1 MQLSTLT
8 AATEEMAQLQKA
20 LQAGYGT
27 DSATLTGGG
36 ALRIQSLE
44 HSLMSLLYNTT
55 HFALYNKLPKETCT
69 ATVDEWTELSDIGGY
84 LGGSVNA
91 EMGIIKD
98 ATGSLT
104 RRVGMVK
111 HLMTRRQV
119 STIAAAQNNILEPES
134 VEVQNGALQLLR
146 DVEYLLFEGNSAVV
160 GVEFDGIATQLKS
173 LNSSDHIIDLQGA
186 ALNDIN
192 MISRAAEVIAYRGN
206 GNATDIFMNYSVQ
219 KDLNDALNPAFRI
232 SLNDKPTEIAN
243 GAVITDINTSF
254 GVIKTNQDRFVR
266 DEREKVPFELLNPAT
281 AAANAFKPAS
291 VSIDATVTDGGT
303 KFASNTGNYYYVVTG
318 INAEGQSLGV
328 VTAQTAVAAGKKVM
342 LTIAKSVAGTETGYV
357 IYRSRK
363 NGTNALSDVREM
375 VRIPVSGGATTV
387 YNDLNEEIPGTT
399 TAYVLDLGQNGTK
412 PITWR
417 SLIPM
422 ARVELAVTNQLAKTW
437 AQFMS
442 GYLRVGIRQRHV
454 VIKNIVPTGANW
466 KPFA

>member
-1 MQLSTLT
+1 MTF
-8 AATEEMAQLQKA
+8 EEISQLQKA

-44 HSLMSLLYNTT
+44 HSLMSLLYNNT

-69 ATVDEWTELSDIGGY
+69 ATVDEWVELSDVGGY
-84 LGGSVNA
+84 LGGTANA

-104 RRVGMVK
+104 RRVGLVK

-119 STIAAAQNNILEPES
+119 STIAAAQHSILEPEAL
-134 VEVQNGALQLLR
+134 EVQNGALQLLR
-146 DVEYLLFEGNSAVV
+146 DLEYLLFDGDSKVV
-160 GVEFDGIATQLKS
+160 GYEFDGLAAQLKS
-173 LNSSDHIIDLQGA
+173 LNSSDHIIDMQGA
-186 ALNDIN
+186 ALDSIDI
-192 MISRAAEVIAYRGN
+192 ISRAAEVIAYRGN
-206 GNATDIFMNYSVQ
+206 GNATDLFMNYSVQ

-232 SLNDKPTEIAN
+232 ALNDKPAEISN
-243 GAVITDINTSF
+243 GAIVTDINTSF

-266 DEREKVPFELLNPAT
+266 DEREKVPFEVLNAALAT
-281 AAANAFKPAS
+281 ANTFKPAS
-291 VSIDATVTDGGT
+291 VTADATVSDSTAQ
-303 KFASNTGNYYYVVTG
+303 FSSQTGNYYYLVTG
-318 INAEGQSLGV
+318 ITENGQSNGV
-328 VTAQTAVAAGKKVM
+328 ISAQVAVATGKKVV
-342 LTIAKSVAGTETGYV
+342 LTITASTAGTESGYV

-363 NGTNALSDVREM
+363 NGTNAVTDFREM
-375 VRIPVSGGATTV
+375 IRIPKAGATTV
-387 YNDLNEEIPGTT
+387 YSDLNTDIPGTT
-399 TAYVLDLGQNGTK
+399 TAYVLDLGQSGTK

-422 ARVELAVTNQLAKTW
+422 ARVDLAVTNQLARTW
-437 AQFMS
+437 AQFIS

-454 VIKNIVPTGANW
+454 MIKNIVTTGQVW